1 MIAELGHYALVLAL
15 ALGLI
20 QSIVPLIGALG
31 RDAALMRLG
40 SSTAVMQFAFVALAF
55 AALTVCYVTSDF
67 SVVNVFENS
76 HSMMPLVY
84 KFTSVWGNHE
94 GSMLLWVLI
103 LALFGALVALFG
115 NNLPE
120 TLKANVLAVQSWI
133 ACAFYLF
140 ILLTSNPF
148 LRLTPAPIEGR
159 DLNPILQ
166 DIGLAIHPPLLYLGY
181 VGFSIA
187 FSFAIAALI
196 EGRIDAAWARWV
208 RPWTLAAWMCLTV
221 GIAMGS
227 YWAYYELGWGG
238 FWFWDPVENASLMPW
253 LAGTAL
259 LHSAVVMEKRNALKI
274 WTLLLAILAFSLSLI
289 GTFLVRSGVLTSVH
303 TFASDPARG
312 VFILAILVFFIGG
325 GLTLFAW
332 RAPMLKQGGLFA
344 PVSREGAL
352 VFNNLFLTTAC
363 LTVFVGTLY
372 PLALEAFTNEKISVG
387 APFFNLTFAPL
398 FIPLLFAMPFGPLLA
413 WKRGDV
419 LGVAQRLMAAFGA
432 GLVAIAVTFVIMGM
446 SSALAP
452 FGIGLALYVMVGALL
467 DLAERTSLFRAPMAT
482 VRLRAA
488 GLPRSAWGTAVAHF
502 GIAVTLFGIVCQ
514 TWASERIVAL
524 KPTQVVALSG
534 YDLTFDGMTQHSGP
548 NFRELAAKFTVRS
561 GGVLIGTMEPSKR
574 SFASRNMS
582 TTEAALLTRGAS
594 QLYLSLGDTN
604 EDGSI
609 AIRLYHK
616 PMVLLIWLGSLVMMF
631 GGGLSLSDRR
641 LRIGA
646 PKPARK
652 SAGKPANSSLQPAE

>member
-1 MIAELGHYALVLAL
+1 MIPELGHYALVLAL

-20 QSIVPLIGALG
+20 QSVAPIVGARTL
-31 RDAALMRLG
+31 DAPLMRVA
-40 SSTAVMQFAFVALAF
+40 SSTAVMQFVFVALSF
-55 AALTVCYVTSDF
+55 LALIVCYVTSDF
-67 SVVNVFENS
+67 SVATVYENS

-84 KFTSVWGNHE
+84 KITSVWGNHE

-103 LALFGALVALFG
+103 LSLFGALVAGFG
-115 NNLPE
+115 NNLPA
-120 TLKANVLAVQSWI
+120 TLKARVLAVQSWI

-148 LRLTPAPIEGR
+148 LRLAQAPFEGR

-221 GIAMGS
+221 GVAMGS

-289 GTFLVRSGVLTSVH
+289 GAFLLRSGVVTSVH
-303 TFASDPARG
+303 TFANDPARG
-312 VFILAILVFFIGG
+312 IFILAILVLFIGG

-332 RAPMLKQGGLFA
+332 RAPLLKQGGLFA
-344 PVSREGAL
+344 PISREGAL

-372 PLALEAFTNEKISVG
+372 PLALEAITGEKISVG

-398 FIPLLFAMPFGPLLA
+398 FIPLLLAMPFGPLLP
-413 WKRGDV
+413 WKRGDI
-419 LGVAQRLMAAFGA
+419 LGAAQRLMAAFGV
-432 GLVAIAVTFVIMGM
+432 GLVTVAVVFAAEGGKSV
-446 SSALAP
+446 LAP
-452 FGIGLALYVMVGALL
+452 FGVGLAIFVVVGALT
-467 DLAERTSLFRAPMAT
+467 DLVERTGLFRAPLPT
-482 VRLRAA
+482 VRQRAA
-488 GLPRSAWGTAVAHF
+488 GLPRSVWGTATAHL
-502 GIAVTLFGIVCQ
+502 GIGVTLLGIVSVS
-514 TWASERIVAL
+514 TWASERIVAV
-524 KPTQVVALSG
+524 KPSHTISLAGYELS
-534 YDLTFDGMTQHSGP
+534 FDGLVQRSGP
-548 NFRELAAKFTVRS
+548 NYRESAARFTVRE
-561 GGVLIGTMEPSKR
+561 GGVAVGVMEPSKR
-574 SFASRNMS
+574 NFSSRGMT
-582 TTEAALLTRGAS
+582 TTEAALMTRGTS
-594 QLYLSLGDTN
+594 QLYLSLGDVN
-604 EDGSI
+604 DDGSV
-609 AIRLYHK
+609 AVRLYYK
-616 PMVLLIWLGSLVMMF
+616 PMVLLIWLGAVVMML
-631 GGGLSLSDRR
+631 GGALSLSDRR

-646 PKPARK
+646 PKPAAK
-652 SAGKPANSSLQPAE
+652 SALAPAE